1 MTAMPSPRRS
11 TWVLLLLAVLASHAS
26 LTLHFNS
33 HLAADQ
39 PNCELCTHYSHFEHA
54 TPPPAIVSFGPA
66 VHILEPL
73 APAAVPAAAES
84 APYHPR
90 APPPAA

>member
-1 MTAMPSPRRS
+1 MPSPRRT
-11 TWVLLLLAVLASHAS
+11 TWLLLLLAVLVSHAS

-33 HLAADQ
+33 HLTADQ

-54 TPPPAIVSFGPA
+54 APPPAIATFAPEVHAPESFT
-66 VHILEPL
+66 
-73 APAAVPAAAES
+73 PAAVLARAES
-84 APYHPR
+84 AAYHPR